1 MATDP
6 RVIFGWRLSPYLRK
20 PEHVP
25 DVLTTI
31 FGRQPQS
38 ALREIVEALDTW
50 AINYGSARRHR
61 PSTKLP
67 ATELRDLQSLGRPFL
82 NIWEEIGPTLLYSE
96 IITRAMI
103 LMTPPDERRRR
114 DFEVPT
120 NPGPA
125 LKNLLPVLKWLSDP
139 NNYNATSFQPT
150 NSHKSHK
157 SLERAFL
164 WEPLLQLMKKHGVK
178 PGQRGSFCRAIKSL
192 HSALGISPPNEV
204 AVRRTVH
211 DLKNKAP
218 EAAQPLSE
226 QQKHPSA

>member
-1 MATDP
+1 MNGGGATLK
-6 RVIFGWRLSPYLRK
+6 F
-20 PEHVP
+20 
-25 DVLTTI
+25 
-31 FGRQPQS
+31 
-38 ALREIVEALDTW
+38 
-50 AINYGSARRHR
+50 RR
-61 PSTKLP
+61 S
-67 ATELRDLQSLGRPFL
+67 G
-82 NIWEEIGPTLLYSE
+82 G
-96 IITRAMI
+96 
-103 LMTPPDERRRR
+103 
-114 DFEVPT
+114 
-120 NPGPA
+120 GPA